1 MRPACGLRMGGNP
14 PSARAS
20 KETAGANVQRAAT
33 MPLSEDAVL
42 VARAKRRDA
51 AAAAALVLRYQDRVY
66 NAMCR
71 MCRNPDDALDLT
83 QSAFVKALQNLP
95 RFEGRAGFYTWLFRI
110 AMNLAIS
117 HRRRE
122 RRPTPSFGHLD
133 EMDAGPP
140 QPHSTQE
147 SDPASITERV
157 ELHRRL
163 ECALAE
169 LDEEFRAAV
178 ILKDVE
184 ELDYATIAEILDVPI
199 GTVKSRIHRGRMLL
213 RQALEME
220 NRCRDAG

>member
-1 MRPACGLRMGGNP
+1 M
-14 PSARAS
+14 
-20 KETAGANVQRAAT
+20 QRAAT

-42 VARAKRRDA
+42 VARARRHDA

-95 RFEGRAGFYTWLFRI
+95 RFEGRSGFYTWLFRI

-122 RRPTPSFGHLD
+122 RRPTLSLSHPD
-133 EMDAGPP
+133 ETDAGPP
-140 QPHSTQE
+140 QPHSALE
-147 SDPASITERV
+147 SDPASITERD

-163 ECALAE
+163 ERALAE

-184 ELDYATIAEILDVPI
+184 ELDYATIAEILDVPV